1 LEEFDISYQINE
13 GASIKEQVE
22 ALSDEKIKKCYQC
35 GKCTAGC
42 PVAFSMDNPPRQIF
56 RLLQVGLA
64 QEALESSSIWTCA
77 ACQTCYTRCPRGVDV
92 PRVMQALVIIAKGK
106 GIVPEKNIKIFK
118 DLFLTFVERNGKVH
132 EMGLIAFYNMMSM
145 QPFKD
150 VMLAPKLFFDG
161 KISPFAHKIK
171 KPSEVKQIFE
181 RVREKEKGGQV

>member
-1 LEEFDISYQINE
+1 MEEFDISYQINNN
-13 GASIKEQVE
+13 ASIKEHVE
-22 ALSDEKIKKCYQC
+22 ALSGEKIKKCYQC

-42 PVAFSMDNPPRQIF
+42 PVAFATDNPPRKTI

-64 QEALESSSIWTCA
+64 EEVLKSNSIWICA
-77 ACQTCYTRCPRGVDV
+77 ACQTCYVRCPRGVNV
-92 PRVMQALVIIAKGK
+92 PRIMQALVIIAKGK

-150 VMLAPKLFFDG
+150 VMLAPKLFLDG
-161 KISPFAHKIK
+161 KISPFGHKTK
-171 KPSEVKQIFE
+171 NPSEVKKIFE
-181 RVREKEKGGQV
+181 RVKEKEKGGQA